1 MNGGITGIKAYTTG
15 KVNVVGDLLVAQQA
29 LEVFA
34 KAGGVERVKEIM
46 SGAKNSNRS
55 KAKL

>member
-34 KAGGVERVKEIM
+34 KAGGVERVK
-46 SGAKNSNRS
+46 
-55 KAKL
+55 